1 MDRTLLIVVP
11 IVLIVALPALM
22 YLGWRARRRRQQH
35 VAAPVA
41 VPADLGATL
50 GAFDGKYVATTASGN
65 PLDRIAVHGLGF
77 RSSASLTVTDTGLLV
92 QRPGS
97 DDVWIPRA
105 DVLDRRSATWTIDR
119 VVEPGGLDLVQWKLG
134 GATVDSYFR
143 MIDPDA
149 FEKAI
154 DQLLPKKATA

>member
-22 YLGWRARRRRQQH
+22 YLGWRARRRRQQN
-35 VAAPVA
+35 VAAPLP
-41 VPADLGATL
+41 VPADLGAAL
-50 GAFDGKYVATTASGN
+50 GTFDGKYVATTAAGN

-77 RSSASLTVTDTGLLV
+77 RSSASLTVTDAGVLV

-134 GATVDSYFR
+134 EATVDSYFR

>member
-11 IVLIVALPALM
+11 IALIVIFPTLM

-41 VPADLGATL
+41 APADLGAAL
-50 GAFDGKYVATTASGN
+50 GTFDGKYVATTASGN

-77 RSSASLTVTDTGLLV
+77 RSSVSLTVTDTGLLV

-119 VVEPGGLDLVQWKLG
+119 VVEPGGLDLVEWKLG
-134 GATVDSYFR
+134 DATVDSYFR

>member
-1 MDRTLLIVVP
+1 MDRPQLMAITIAILVVLLI
-11 IVLIVALPALM
+11 LM
-22 YLGWRARRRRQQH
+22 YAGWRARQRRQRD
-35 VAAPVA
+35 VAAPLA
-41 VPADLGATL
+41 APAELGASL
-50 GAFDGKYVATTASGN
+50 GTFDGKYVATTAAGS

-77 RSSASLTVTDTGLLV
+77 RSAASLTVTEAGVLV

-119 VVEPGGLDLVQWKLG
+119 VVEPGGLDLVEWKLG
-134 GATVDSYFR
+134 DATVDSYFR

>member
-35 VAAPVA
+35 VAAPAA
-41 VPADLGATL
+41 VPADLGAAL
-50 GAFDGKYVATTASGN
+50 GTFDGKYVATTASGN

-119 VVEPGGLDLVQWKLG
+119 VVEPGGLDLVEWKLG
-134 GATVDSYFR
+134 DATVDSYFR

>member
-1 MDRTLLIVVP
+1 MNRPELMAITVAFLALL
-11 IVLIVALPALM
+11 LLLM
-22 YLGWRARRRRQQH
+22 FLGWRARQRRQKN
-35 VAAPVA
+35 VA
-41 VPADLGATL
+41 VPLTPPADLGAPL
-50 GAFDGKYVATTASGN
+50 GTFDGKYVATTASGN

-77 RSSASLTVTDTGLLV
+77 RSSVSLTVTDTGLLV

-119 VVEPGGLDLVQWKLG
+119 VVEPGGLDLVEWKLG
-134 GATVDSYFR
+134 DATVDSYFR